1 VNSTLT
7 GQQKEYEHH
16 NGRVGEVENRRH
28 DAADLQFRC
37 EEMNRVHEEVSG
49 REAARQERPPP
60 PVVVLGAQMEVAQQ
74 YGRLAARDYQD
85 DEDEEKEAEHVVRLM
100 GPVSAIPFFTNS
112 GSLSPDAVQYE
123 EQLDEYASERQHA
136 AHKHRRDWL
145 CVQCLFRDL
154 SWYLIRA
161 HRSFQRLKR
170 QLKSN

>member
-60 PVVVLGAQMEVAQQ
+60 PVVVLGAQMDVAQQ
-74 YGRLAARDYQD
+74 YGHLAARDHQD
-85 DEDEEKEAEHVVRLM
+85 DEDEEQKAEHVVRLM
-100 GPVSAIPFFTNS
+100 QPVSTIPSYTNS
-112 GSLSPDAVQYE
+112 SSLSPDAVQYKE
-123 EQLDEYASERQHA
+123 RLNEYASERQHA
-136 AHKHRRDWL
+136 PHKHRWHRL
-145 CVQCLFRDL
+145 RVEFLFGHFSR
-154 SWYLIRA
+154 YFIRV
-161 HRSFQRLKR
+161 HRSFEL
-170 QLKSN
+170 LETI